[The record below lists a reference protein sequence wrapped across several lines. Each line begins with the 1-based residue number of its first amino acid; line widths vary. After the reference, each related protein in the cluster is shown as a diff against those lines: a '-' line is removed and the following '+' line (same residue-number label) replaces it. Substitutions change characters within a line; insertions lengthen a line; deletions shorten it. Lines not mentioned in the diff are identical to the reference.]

1 MLLEDISIEEL
12 KKMSYEQLNELALLV
27 RNRIIETVSQNGGH
41 LASNLGV
48 VELTIALHKVF
59 DSPKDKLIF
68 DVSHQ
73 IYTHKLL
80 TQRCKSFSTLRKF
93 EGISGFARYSESAHD
108 AFEAGHSSTAISAGL
123 GYLEAKKEYPD
134 EIGEVIAIVGD
145 ASIANG
151 LSFEAINYLG
161 DHKNQK
167 MIIIINDNAMGISKN
182 VGALAR
188 SYNHIR
194 TKGKFRRLR
203 NIIPLKIK
211 KALKSTFYDINIFN
225 SLGFQ
230 YFEKIDGHNIK
241 EMVKYLTYAKNCKE
255 SVVLHIMTKKGKGY
269 AFSENDKTGR
279 WHGVDPF
286 DIQTGNSL
294 VQSKGKSFGKIIANY
309 LQNYIA
315 TADNGHLL
323 RIITPA
329 MALGSGLNELAR
341 NCAREFIDVG
351 LAEENATLMA
361 ASMAHAG
368 LIPIL
373 FIYSTFLQ
381 RSYDELLHDIGR
393 TNQHV
398 VLCVDRA
405 GIVENDGDTHQG
417 IFDIAYLSSIPNF
430 KILSPSTASQ
440 AVSMLKYAIEDCS
453 GPVAIRYPKQ
463 NIEEEIKE
471 FTYQPK
477 WTILQEGNSYVI
489 TYGRLL
495 QDVKQFFAENSIREG
510 IVDASSIVPLDIE
523 CLNQVIMNSKKIIVY
538 EEVIQT
544 GCLGS
549 KILQYLNDKNIHIHI
564 KLIALHDTYLETG
577 NRLELMKKYNISL
590 EDLKKA
596 IGDENASKFNG

>member
-12 KKMSYEQLNELALLV
+12 KKMSYEQLDELALLI
-27 RNRIIETVSQNGGH
+27 RNKIIETVSQNGGH

-73 IYTHKLL
+73 TYTHKLL
-80 TQRCKSFSTLRKF
+80 TQRYEAFARLRKF
-93 EGISGFARYSESAHD
+93 EGLSGFARYSESMHD

-134 EIGEVIAIVGD
+134 EIGEVVAIVGD

-161 DHKNQK
+161 DHKKQK
-167 MIIIINDNAMGISKN
+167 MIIIINDNAMGVSKN

-194 TKGKFRRLR
+194 TKGKFRKLR
-203 NIIPLKIK
+203 NMIPLNIK

-255 SVVLHIMTKKGKGY
+255 SVVLHIMTTKGKGY
-269 AFSENDKTGR
+269 DFSEHDKTGR
-279 WHGVDPF
+279 WHGVEPF
-286 DIQTGNSL
+286 DIQTGQFL
-294 VQSKGKSFGKIIANY
+294 TQIKGKSFGKSIASY
-309 LQNYIA
+309 LQQYIA
-315 TADNGHLL
+315 TADQGHLL
-323 RIITPA
+323 RVITPA
-329 MALGSGLNELAR
+329 MALGSGLEELAK

-351 LAEENATLMA
+351 LAEENAALMA
-361 ASMAHAG
+361 ASMSHAG

-381 RSYDELLHDIGR
+381 RAYDELLHDIGR

-398 VLCVDRA
+398 ILCVDRA
-405 GIVENDGDTHQG
+405 GIVEQDGDTHQG
-417 IFDIAYLSSIPNF
+417 IFDIAYLSSIPHF
-430 KILSPSTASQ
+430 QILSPSTISQ
-440 AVSMLKYAIEDCS
+440 AVSMLKYAIEECS
-453 GPVAIRYPKQ
+453 GPIAIRYPKQ
-463 NIEEEIKE
+463 IVEEEIKE
-471 FTYQPK
+471 FVYRPK
-477 WTILQEGNSYVI
+477 WDILQEGNVYVI

-495 QDVKQFFAENSIREG
+495 QDVQAYFKENSIHEG
-510 IVDASSIVPLDIE
+510 IVEASSILPIDTQCLDMV
-523 CLNQVIMNSKKIIVY
+523 LAKGKKIIVY
-538 EEVIQT
+538 EEVIKA
-544 GCLGS
+544 GCLGNQ
-549 KILQYLNDKNIHIHI
+549 ILQYLNDKNININI
-564 KLIALHDTYLETG
+564 KLIALEQTYLETG
-577 NRLELMKKYNISL
+577 DRFELMKKYKISL

-596 IGDENASKFNG
+596 IGDTYAPKFNG